1 MTILS
6 GVDQDK
12 IIEVIDYLANLN
24 DYKVT
29 VADVKE
35 KFGLANDEYNMIY
48 ELSMP
53 AIRRGNGE
61 RFYKFN
67 YKNIEKEIDQ
77 VIRYITTNPK
87 GQSAEELFGY
97 TKERLIE
104 ISFKAEEIFRKH
116 ELGLDDSTEAE
127 ETEETA

>member
-35 KFGLANDEYNMIY
+35 KFGLTNDEYNMIY

-61 RFYKFN
+61 QFYKFCFRN
-67 YKNIEKEIDQ
+67 LEKEIDQ
-77 VIRYITTNPK
+77 VIRYITMNPK
-87 GQSAEELFGY
+87 EQSAEELFGY

-116 ELGLDDSTEAE
+116 ELGLDDSDA
-127 ETEETA
+127 TEEAS

>member
-6 GVDQDK
+6 GIDQDK
-12 IIEVIDYLANLN
+12 IIEVVDYLANLN

-35 KFGLANDEYNMIY
+35 KFGLTNDEYNMIY

-61 RFYKFN
+61 RFYRFN
-67 YKNIEKEIDQ
+67 YRNIEKEIDQ
-77 VIRYITTNPK
+77 LIRYITMNPK
-87 GQSAEELFGY
+87 KKSAEELFGY
-97 TKERLIE
+97 TKERLTE

-116 ELGLDDSTEAE
+116 ELGIDDSDD
-127 ETEETA
+127 TEEAI